1 MKVRVKVKEIAL
13 EKGFNQSTLSR
24 AANVDFK
31 TIQRLFRDPYRDIS
45 LSTIV
50 KIAWAL
56 DMPLTDLIE
65 VSGLPATRWT
75 DTAEQSNQSAS
86 SSHKLIEDVPDHQTK

>member
-1 MKVRVKVKEIAL
+1 MKVRLKVKEIAL
-13 EKGFNQSTLSR
+13 ERGFNQSTLSR

-31 TIQRLFRDPYRDIS
+31 TIQRLFRDPYRDVS

-56 DMPLTDLIE
+56 NISLNDLIE
-65 VSGLPATRWT
+65 VSGLPTSRWT
-75 DTAEQSNQSAS
+75 DVLDEQ
-86 SSHKLIEDVPDHQTK
+86 QT